1 MNMIHL
7 DHVSVR
13 VGSFR
18 LDRISLQV
26 PAGGYAVLMGR
37 TGSGK
42 TTLLECLCGL
52 RTVESG
58 RIILAGKDVTHRRPA
73 ERDIGY
79 VPQDGALFSTMTVR
93 QHLGFPL
100 LIRKWQRKAIEQRTG
115 ELAQLLGIESL
126 LDRRPWGLSGGE
138 SQRVALGRALA
149 FQPSVLVLDEPLS
162 ALDDQTREQMY
173 GLLKHVQRHASVTAL
188 HVTHSRIEAQRLAD
202 QLFMLEDSSIRPMDP
217 TIQDLESI
225 ARGESTWS

>member
-1 MNMIHL
+1 MIHL
-7 DHVSVR
+7 DHVTVR

-18 LDRISLQV
+18 LERISLRV

-52 RTVESG
+52 RTAESG
-58 RIILAGKDVTHRRPA
+58 KIILEGKDVTHRRPA
-73 ERDIGY
+73 ERGIGY
-79 VPQDGALFSTMTVR
+79 VPQDGALFTTMTVR

-100 LIRKWQRKAIEQRTG
+100 LIRKWRRKAMEQRTD
-115 ELAQLLGIESL
+115 ELAQLLSIENL
-126 LDRRPWGLSGGE
+126 LDRRPQGLSGGE

-173 GLLKHVQRHASVTAL
+173 GLLKHVQRHAGITAL
-188 HVTHSRIEAQRLAD
+188 HVTHSRMEAQRLAD
-202 QLFMLEDSSIRPMDP
+202 QLFILEDGSIRPMDP
-217 TIQDLESI
+217 AITDLESMV
-225 ARGESTWS
+225 RGESSWS